1 MTNNQ
6 LKPDPDISTQ
16 KIIFINAKYILL
28 ILRHGLFP
36 QSFKGKCAVFVGRMD
51 PRKTLRHLTQAH
63 LISQQPIGSNQFSSF
78 VCNQGCAEK
87 CQYISNNFLIFYA
100 IIAHKHQ
107 LGRRVS
113 KISKRDMFVATLV
126 HSSSSEKTVII

>member
-87 CQYISNNFLIFYA
+87 CQYISNNVFNILCRYSTQTSTWKKDIKNF
-100 IIAHKHQ
+100 Q
-107 LGRRVS
+107 
-113 KISKRDMFVATLV
+113 KRHVCCNVGPF
-126 HSSSSEKTVII
+126 